1 LLTYNIFSYINP
13 KLVVV
18 TTPNRDFNVYFPDPK
33 QFRHDDHKFEWT
45 REEFTDWCRNTAD
58 MFGYSF
64 KLTGVG
70 LPEGFT
76 DKGFCTQIAVFT
88 RLVMKNEREDVA
100 NTFKTIRKSLVPK
113 NYPQNFELKFY
124 NDFLYSFNV
133 ARKWAEL
140 DYDEG
145 ILISDIFRV
154 PSMSGLC
161 DGSPLRLHIL
171 MEEILP
177 KFSLN
182 YRLEGGKVFIDS
194 EEPTEEED

>member
-1 LLTYNIFSYINP
+1 MLTYNIFSYINP
-13 KLVVV
+13 KLVIV
-18 TTPNRDFNVYFPDPK
+18 TTPNRDFNIYFPDPK

-45 REEFTDWCRNTAD
+45 REEFTDWCRSTAD

-64 KLTGVG
+64 QLTGVG
-70 LPEGFT
+70 LPERFT
-76 DKGFCTQIAVFT
+76 EKGFCTQIAVFT
-88 RLVMKNEREDVA
+88 RLVMKKEREDVA
-100 NTFKTIRKSLVPK
+100 NTFKTIRKSIVPK

-140 DYDEG
+140 DYGEG
-145 ILISDIFRV
+145 VLISDIFRV
-154 PSMSGLC
+154 PSISGLC
-161 DGSPLRLHIL
+161 DGSPLRLQIL

-182 YRLEGGKVFIDS
+182 YRLEDGKVFIDS
-194 EEPTEEED
+194 DEPTEEED